1 MLVVVLTGGGFSCR
15 AQVLENDLFY
25 FENPQSV
32 YTTVSGLLTASQAK
46 YSMVVGK
53 KNNSIPMVDY
63 IIDYCPFKLRFKEEE
78 RDSPIINYYFEHRS
92 KVYIVA
98 WRGKERRADLVDK
111 IYKEHRTTLRSKTN
125 LRMNGEVLIQAGDV
139 EIEEKVTF
147 MGDTEALHRT
157 LIMKMS
163 QSILTLLV
171 PPMDFY
177 YDLYQYYDK
186 QADITV
192 VALFYRVEI
201 NPDMRG
207 RFPGEFSDTMRP
219 DFEKHF
225 KLKRNAPAAKGD
237 IQALTPP
244 ELDFPVGKDS
254 LSDELSQGDDKAE
267 KDTLRGKPL
276 NGTPYKPGQPNPPT
290 LSNPPTASNPP
301 GQTGTP
307 MGQTG
312 QPKSIQPENE
322 KTKEPG
328 QPEQPD
334 DFNVP
339 VDTLNRI
346 TVIENYSGSGGK
358 RKPAEKAGGEKETGV
373 SPVPSAPEDVPPLA
387 LKRSSHT
394 TTSLPVSGRE
404 VLQFAEDARSVYIL
418 YKRGPLLSV
427 GKEDGKKHEVVSG
440 YDAMDISGVA
450 VDRKGR
456 LLLYTG
462 QGLLRWDGKSLR
474 SSPVIFKYD
483 GYMGRNSKVTVT
495 PTGDLLVYGGSSSPT
510 VLLSAEGKLLAA
522 SDKLK
527 GEQALMMPDGKIWA
541 RSTYKI
547 VSGDF
552 SGEPVEYSYESKWGG
567 NSLSGVRDMCAR
579 GSDLLVCGNSLLVYR
594 NGQWKPLYEPKG
606 TYFSCMAVDKQGV
619 IWLVAGEGVMCM
631 GKDANAPLKT
641 LDSIQTPQGKKNLGY
656 TKAIYIDASDNLWIV
671 TPDDVIVHN
680 PKGLMGLLP
689 STP

>member
-139 EIEEKVTF
+139 EMEEKVTF
-147 MGDTEALHRT
+147 MRDTEALHRA

-244 ELDFPVGKDS
+244 ELDFPVEKDS
-254 LSDELSQGDDKAE
+254 
-267 KDTLRGKPL
+267 
-276 NGTPYKPGQPNPPT
+276 

-312 QPKSIQPENE
+312 QPKNIQPENE

-334 DFNVP
+334 DLNLP

-373 SPVPSAPEDVPPLA
+373 SAVPSVPEDVPPLA
-387 LKRSSHT
+387 LKRSLHT

-552 SGEPVEYSYESKWGG
+552 SGEPVEHSYESKWGG
-567 NSLSGVRDMCAR
+567 NSLSGVKDMCAR
-579 GSDLLVCGNSLLVYR
+579 GNDLLACGNSLLVYR
-594 NGQWKPLYEPKG
+594 NGQWRPLYEPKG
-606 TYFSCMAVDKQGV
+606 TYFSCMVVDKQGV
-619 IWLVAGEGVMCM
+619 IWLVAGEGVVCM

>member
-25 FENPQSV
+25 FENPRSL
-32 YTTVSGLLTASQAK
+32 YTTVSGLLTSSQEK

-53 KNNSIPMVDY
+53 KNNSIPLVDY
-63 IIDYCPFKLRFKEEE
+63 IVDYCPFKVRIKKEE
-78 RDSPIINYYFEHRS
+78 RDSPIINYYIGHRS
-92 KVYIVA
+92 KVYVVA
-98 WRGKERRADLVDK
+98 WRGKERRAALVDK
-111 IYKEHRTTLRSKTN
+111 IYKEHRATLRSKTN

-147 MGDTEALHRT
+147 MGDTEALHRA

-171 PPMDFY
+171 PPTDFY

-192 VALFYRVEI
+192 VALFYRIEI
-201 NPDMRG
+201 NPDMRE

-225 KLKRNAPAAKGD
+225 KLKRNAPVKGD
-237 IQALTPP
+237 IQVLTPP
-244 ELDFPVGKDS
+244 ELDFPVEKESDVKDTPS
-254 LSDELSQGDDKAE
+254 NEISGGDDKAG
-267 KDTLRGKPL
+267 KDTLRGKKPL
-276 NGTPYKPGQPNPPT
+276 NGNPPYIPEEPNPPT
-290 LSNPPTASNPP
+290 ALNPP

-307 MGQTG
+307 TGQTG
-312 QPKSIQPENE
+312 QPGNEQPGNE
-322 KTKEPG
+322 QPKG
-328 QPEQPD
+328 PEQPD
-334 DFNVP
+334 DLNP
-339 VDTLNRI
+339 PADTLDRV
-346 TVIENYSGSGGK
+346 TVLENYPGGGGK
-358 RKPAEKAGGEKETGV
+358 RKPAEKAGGEKEAGV
-373 SPVPSAPEDVPPLA
+373 SPTPSTPEDVVPLV

-394 TTSLPVSGRE
+394 TTSIPVSGRE

-418 YKRGPLLSV
+418 YKYGPLLSV
-427 GKEDGKKHEVVSG
+427 DKENGNKREVISAS
-440 YDAMDISGVA
+440 DAMDISGVA
-450 VDRKGR
+450 VDCKGR

-462 QGLLRWDGKSLR
+462 KGLLRWDGNALR

-495 PTGDLLVYGGSSSPT
+495 PAGDLLVYGGSSSPT

-527 GEQALMMPDGKIWA
+527 GDQVLMMPDGKIWA
-541 RSTYKI
+541 KSTYKI
-547 VSGDF
+547 LSGDF
-552 SGEPVEYSYESKWGG
+552 SGEPVEHSYESKWSG
-567 NSLSGVRDMCAR
+567 NSLSGVRAMCAR
-579 GSDLLVCGNSLLVYR
+579 GNDLLVCGSNLLVYR
-594 NGQWKPLYEPKG
+594 DGRWAPLYKPKG

-619 IWLVAGEGVMCM
+619 VWLVVAEGVVCM
-631 GKDANAPLKT
+631 GKEANAPLKT
-641 LDSIQTPQGKKNLGY
+641 FDSIQTPQGKKNLGY
-656 TKAIYIDASDNLWIV
+656 TKALYIDAADNLWIV
-671 TPDDVIVHN
+671 TPNDVIVHN

-689 STP
+689 